1 MSAFRGLLADGLLE
15 FIPGHQ
21 QHVEFGRAK
30 VPSWRKAAR
39 LRVTSNG
46 LASMASAGITPENWR
61 DHFSIV
67 KGEPRR
73 SREALLECRAA
84 STRAGAVKYKGAALP
99 IDLSDPAVLS
109 LHSQV
114 ARLNEF
120 FADYAIAGANH
131 VGFQR
136 IFHAGDGGKCRWD
149 KGGRLYSVGHG
160 NYQRAKKAARA
171 QITIDGRAVIELDLT
186 ASHLTILHALHGLP
200 FDPAQDPYAIEGLPR
215 DVAKKWV
222 TMTLGHDR
230 LHRSWPRGARADLD
244 PVVGGN
250 LVEVFPLGKTR
261 DRILERLPVLAGWA
275 DSPFDWGDLQF
286 LESKVIL
293 RTVET
298 LAFNHGVPCLPVH
311 DSIIVPAT
319 EREMASQVL
328 SEEFRLVIGV
338 TPHLKAA

>member
-1 MSAFRGLLADGLLE
+1 
-15 FIPGHQ
+15 
-21 QHVEFGRAK
+21 
-30 VPSWRKAAR
+30 
-39 LRVTSNG
+39 
-46 LASMASAGITPENWR
+46 
-61 DHFSIV
+61 
-67 KGEPRR
+67 
-73 SREALLECRAA
+73 
-84 STRAGAVKYKGAALP
+84 
-99 IDLSDPAVLS
+99 
-109 LHSQV
+109 
-114 ARLNEF
+114 
-120 FADYAIAGANH
+120 
-131 VGFQR
+131 
-136 IFHAGDGGKCRWD
+136 
-149 KGGRLYSVGHG
+149 VGHG